1 MKRFGYSSPKT
12 LEEACTL
19 LHEQHQQ
26 VKVLAGGTDLIVQL
40 RMRKFTPAYVINI
53 KDIPGLDY
61 VRPGAGGE
69 IEIGAL
75 ATLRAIETNPA
86 VVARQP
92 VLSEAAREIGSVQI
106 RNLATLA
113 GNLCNAA
120 PSADMAA
127 PLLALGCGVT
137 LSSRQG
143 ERSMPLED
151 FFLGPGKTAL
161 QRGELLIS
169 VRVEASPPRTGCV
182 YLKHAIRRAMDIAI
196 VGVAARLTLNGGK
209 RAQEVRIGLGAVAPV
224 PLRARKAEELLRGQE
239 LTEPAIE
246 EAAQIASTEA
256 RPITDIRG
264 SAEYRTE
271 MVRVLTRRALQAALQ
286 RATQA

>member
-1 MKRFGYSSPKT
+1 MKRFGYFRPTT
-12 LEEACTL
+12 LREACEL
-19 LHEQHQQ
+19 LHEQHEQA
-26 VKVLAGGTDLIVQL
+26 KILAGGTDLIVQL

-127 PLLALGCGVT
+127 PLLGLGCAVT
-137 LSSRQG
+137 LSGLQG
-143 ERSMPLED
+143 ERTMPIEE

-169 VRVEASPPRTGCV
+169 VRVAASPPRTGCV

-196 VGVAARLTLNGGK
+196 VGVAARVTLNGGN